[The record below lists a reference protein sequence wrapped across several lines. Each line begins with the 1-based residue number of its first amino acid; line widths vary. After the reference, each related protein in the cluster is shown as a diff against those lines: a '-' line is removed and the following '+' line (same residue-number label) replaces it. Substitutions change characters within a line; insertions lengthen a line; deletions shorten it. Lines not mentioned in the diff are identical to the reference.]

1 MPAVAPLDSN
11 APELPRWVLLT
22 GVLTVVALVYLPT
35 VTFGFVYDDR
45 WTIVG
50 NGFLRVPSDLGLLL
64 TKDAA
69 ALHVPDS
76 FRPTLV
82 AFDAL
87 AYQLFGL
94 HAPTH
99 HAVSIALH
107 LGVCAVIAQWLRGL
121 AAPLPLA
128 MTTVAVIGTLAVHA
142 EAVTMISFRED
153 LLAALLGLLAM
164 VVASRSLS
172 SGPRARLAQLP
183 LAGLLMALATG
194 AKMSAAAVPLL
205 FWLVESLSPWRPTAP
220 RGRRLVA
227 TLCLVAGVV
236 IALVLVRHTH
246 GAWTPYG
253 GDDNL
258 RLHASRAGLSA
269 VLAASTQIH
278 LGYLQQMLIPLGL
291 SPEYVDQGASW
302 TAPATLFASAA
313 LAGLLA
319 CGLYWARARPQLSL
333 AILGAFI
340 LALPTSNLFAMPN
353 MRADRFMYLPSL
365 PVCLGVAI
373 ACLGLGRLA
382 ARRFQRQSL
391 LVVPAVLVVIVQGGV
406 AQATTHAYRS
416 DSQLWEVALRRA
428 PSSARAN
435 AMAGLLLLGTV
446 RREEQGS
453 RAATALPH
461 VRAHC
466 ARAERLDPLYEL
478 PQLCYARLATAE
490 KRWAE
495 AYERFDRALQLSV
508 DRNDRILAALA
519 QVSLDLPSVPGS
531 DPKKHV
537 AVGLAHLERALREYP
552 YSSEVHA
559 VAGQIYHRLGHPDLA
574 RAHYDRARLLHPE
587 RWDIVFWGL
596 ELEVDLGHAAA
607 ARQAWAKLHQDPVLE
622 GADAASRSAMAA
634 RIRDAQHLFQSPD
647 KVPRDPL
654 EYAP

>member
-1 MPAVAPLDSN
+1 MASLDSN

-22 GVLTVVALVYLPT
+22 GVLAVVTLVYLPT

-50 NGFLRVPSDLGLLL
+50 NGFLRVPSDLGLLM
-64 TKDAA
+64 TKEAA

-82 AFDAL
+82 VFDVL
-87 AYQLFGL
+87 TYQLFGL

-99 HAVSIALH
+99 HAISIALH
-107 LGVCAVIAQWLRGL
+107 LGVCAVIAWWLRGL
-121 AAPLPLA
+121 AAPLSLTMA
-128 MTTVAVIGTLAVHA
+128 TVAVFGTLAIHA

-153 LLAALLGLLAM
+153 LLAALLGLLALA
-164 VVASRSLS
+164 VAGRSISSSRRASLVQ
-172 SGPRARLAQLP
+172 LA
-183 LAGLLMALATG
+183 LATLLMALAAG
-194 AKMSAAAVPLL
+194 AKMSAAVLPLL
-205 FWLVESLSPWRPTAP
+205 FWLVESLSPWRPAAP
-220 RGRRLVA
+220 RKRRLVA
-227 TLCLVAGVV
+227 TFMLAAGVAV
-236 IALVLVRHTH
+236 ALLLVRHTH

-253 GDDNL
+253 AEENL
-258 RLHASRAGLSA
+258 RLQASRVGTSA
-269 VLAASTQIH
+269 VLAASAQIH
-278 LGYLQQMLIPLGL
+278 LGYLQQMLIPVGL
-291 SPEYVDQGASW
+291 SPEYVDRGASW
-302 TAPATLFASAA
+302 AAPATLLASAA

-319 CGLYWARARPQLSL
+319 CGLCWAKARPHLAL

-365 PVCLGVAI
+365 PVCLGIAV
-373 ACLGLGRLA
+373 ACLWLGRLA
-382 ARRFQRQSL
+382 ARRFQKKSL
-391 LVVPAVLVVIVQGGV
+391 LIVPAVAVLIVQGGV

-446 RREEQGS
+446 RQEEQGS

-466 ARAERLDPLYEL
+466 AKAERLDPLYEL
-478 PQLCYARLATAE
+478 PQLCFARLAAVE
-490 KRWAE
+490 KNWTE
-495 AYERFDRALQLSV
+495 AYERFTRALQLSL
-508 DRNDRILAALA
+508 DRNDRVLAALA
-519 QVSLDLPSVPGS
+519 QVSLDLPSLPDS
-531 DPKKHV
+531 DPEDHI
-537 AVGLAHLERALREYP
+537 ARGLAHLERALREYP
-552 YSSEVHA
+552 YSSEVQA
-559 VAGQIYHRLGHPDLA
+559 VAGQICHRLGDADRA

-607 ARQAWAKLHQDPVLE
+607 AHQAWAKLRKDPVLE
-622 GADAASRSAMAA
+622 GADPASRSAMAA
-634 RIRDAQHLFQSPD
+634 KIRDAQHLFQSPD
-647 KVPRDPL
+647 KVPRDPWST
-654 EYAP
+654 PHDP